1 MCCMDTAHLPMMHS
15 RLSHFFRLATPS
27 LVPRR
32 VSILPP
38 VLALLRPPLCSP
50 APHSGSEDT
59 FFDVTF
65 SDCCCDGTGKPF
77 KLICQDMV
85 LRTEQA
91 VGACQQWRRCQ
102 HSPNTFLRLSRCA
115 LPKRTALRR
124 RAWSTF
130 HLIFDESTGRAG
142 HCCCHSRGR
151 SPSRYGLGGK
161 LGALRHN
168 YATRRTVRGELSAH
182 HHVMRSSL

>member
-1 MCCMDTAHLPMMHS
+1 MDTAHLPMMHS

-38 VLALLRPPLCSP
+38 VLALLGPPLCSP

-77 KLICQDMV
+77 KLIV
-85 LRTEQA
+85 RTWCSA
-91 VGACQQWRRCQ
+91 
-102 HSPNTFLRLSRCA
+102 LS
-115 LPKRTALRR
+115 K
-124 RAWSTF
+124 
-130 HLIFDESTGRAG
+130 
-142 HCCCHSRGR
+142 
-151 SPSRYGLGGK
+151 
-161 LGALRHN
+161 
-168 YATRRTVRGELSAH
+168 LSAH
-182 HHVMRSSL
+182 VSNGAGAGTLRILSCDCHVVHFLSVPRCDAVLGQPFT